1 MDSMVPRQ
9 SLPFNEEESETAL
22 RACSKSFWMAT
33 AYW

>member
-9 SLPFNEEESETAL
+9 SLPFKVEASETAPL
-22 RACSKSFWMAT
+22 ACAKSFWMAT